1 MKTIERR
8 LENKVAVI
16 TGSASGI
23 GRAIAILFAEH
34 GARVVVNTDRR
45 RDWAVETVTMVE
57 NVGGEAVF
65 VQGDVA
71 RGTDVQ
77 QLVEAAETH
86 FGRLDIYVNNAAVI
100 QPNRI
105 VEMPEADWD
114 RTVNVILKAAYWSAR
129 YAIPAMLRAGGGSIV
144 NISSVNSGIVANPSW
159 PAYTAAKGG
168 LNALARQLA
177 VDYGAHGIRT
187 NNICPGS
194 IANEQAVARMRANP
208 QEARYRQ
215 DAYPAGRVGR
225 PIDVA
230 YAALFL
236 ASDEASFVNGATL
249 LVDGG
254 LTSQTPEALVL
265 PAARQRAGK
274 DALYFADDHSAFKR
288 QV

>member
-1 MKTIERR
+1 MKNTERR

-23 GRAIAILFAEH
+23 GRATAILFSQH

-45 RDWAVETVTMVE
+45 IDWAMETVAMVE
-57 NVGGEAVF
+57 DSGGEAVF

-71 RGTDVQ
+71 RGRDVQ
-77 QLVEAAETH
+77 QLVEAAESQ
-86 FGRLDIYVNNAAVI
+86 FGRLDIFVNNAAVI
-100 QPNRI
+100 SPNRI

-114 RTVNVILKAAYWSAR
+114 RTVDVILKAAYWSAKH
-129 YAIPAMLRAGGGSIV
+129 AIPAMMRAGGGSIV

-177 VDYGAHGIRT
+177 VDYGTHGIRT
-187 NNICPGS
+187 NTICPGS
-194 IANEQAVARMRANP
+194 IANEQAAVRMRENP

-215 DAYPAGRVGR
+215 DAYPVGRVGR

-274 DALYFADDHSAFKR
+274 ELLLFPDDHSAR
-288 QV
+288 ESEA